1 MRSSYRQR
9 LHQAIAATA
18 LLALTPATAA
28 VAQEADRNL
37 ALRQP
42 VVTSGQEVAD
52 RWGPDKAVDG
62 DDGAGGT
69 ANQVAADASRWSGPG
84 DPNAHLTVQLPGHA
98 VAKRARVQWAGA
110 CATEYQFQY
119 STNGQDFLPASAR
132 VVKTGAECFKKSIE
146 TPLTIPAGVHPT
158 HLRLQAFQLRNEW
171 GPSLWELEI
180 WGTGDVAAP
189 PTPAPSTDLSA
200 IVPLPVSVQAGEGEF
215 TLAPAARIGFTG
227 GGEFAANNLAH
238 VLRYSTGYALPVGE
252 QGDIQFVLDP
262 SRSADGAEGYALE
275 ITDAGV
281 TITAATEAGLFYG
294 SQSLLQ
300 LFGPW
305 ATAGVEVVGPWRVP
319 TGTIVDKP
327 RYAYRG
333 VMVDVVRSFLDKG
346 EMLTIIEEMAA
357 LKLNKLHLHL
367 TDDQGWR
374 IEITNDGKAADDP
387 IDYRLLTDVSGKTA
401 VAAGKWAPI
410 SSEPNAPQ
418 EGGIGRVPGRPG
430 FFSQADIREL
440 VAYARARNIEIIP
453 EIDGPAHSNAQLH
466 AIAELNGGG
475 SFPVVAPGQT
485 TPAITDTS
493 VGAANMGARNEN
505 TYKFLGHVFDQV
517 TEMLPGSYLHVGGD
531 EAFNIS
537 APDYTTFM
545 TRTMPLIT
553 QRGRVPMVW
562 NEAAAHLDA
571 LPDGTVIQY
580 WNGNANNV
588 RQAVLAGRGMKVV
601 MSPAW
606 TTYFP
611 QIQSRQLGGPSWAC
625 GGGLCDI
632 EKFYNWDPSHSGPAV
647 GDEHTLGVSAAMWSE
662 HTRGLTDTQ
671 FWMFP
676 RLLATAEVA
685 WTPQSARSF
694 GDFAQRVARRGTALT
709 VNDINFYG
717 DPKVPWQVQ
726 LRGDAQVDDGY
737 LAYLTGPVADLAAAT
752 VSVRDAHG
760 QAVPA
765 TVEGLSAAD
774 RAAGLAR
781 PGDQVPRAVNSLF
794 AVYTEQDELAG
805 PLQVEVRVAG
815 QTLTTTA
822 TLGETTAEPTPTP
835 TPTSTLT
842 PTPTP
847 TPTPTAEEP
856 TPTPTPTPTAEEPT
870 PTPAPAVRLAGKNRV
885 ETAIAAAQDG
895 GYTPG
900 VALLATG
907 QNYADAVAAGPLA
920 GALDAPLYFTVGDQ
934 LEPAVLQALL
944 EAKVTKV
951 YIVGGTGSVSEL
963 KARALR
969 LAGLEVVRV
978 AGANRYATAGAVA
991 GELGKLGHQPAK
1003 FFLASG
1009 GSYADALG
1017 AGVAAGRH
1025 DGVVILTDGGRL
1037 PHASRQLLA
1046 TAPQVPVVIVGG
1058 QAAAV
1063 AQDPAVAG
1071 RQMEVIV
1078 GANRFATAAQLHHKY
1093 SQDATKLVVASGLNF
1108 ADALAAG
1115 ARALADDGAL
1125 LLVQPTSIP
1134 APTRAALAGSQ
1145 FRAVEI
1151 LGGPATIND
1160 KVVNELNQL
1169 LRR

>member
-9 LHQAIAATA
+9 LSQAIAATA
-18 LLALTPATAA
+18 LLALMPATAA

-42 VVTSGQEVAD
+42 VVASGQEVAD
-52 RWGPDKAVDG
+52 RWGPEKAVDG

-119 STNGQDFLPASAR
+119 STNGQDFLPASER
-132 VVKTGAECFKKSIE
+132 IVKTGEECFKKSIE
-146 TPLTIPAGVHPT
+146 TPLTIPATVHPT

-200 IVPLPVSVQAGEGEF
+200 IVPLPASVQAEEGEF

-238 VLRYSTGYALPVGE
+238 VLRHSTGYALPVGE

-262 SRSADGAEGYALE
+262 SRSADGPEGYELK
-275 ITDAGV
+275 ITDAAV

-300 LFGPW
+300 LLGPW
-305 ATAGVEVVGPWRVP
+305 STAGVELVGPWQVP

-333 VMVDVVRSFLDKG
+333 VMVDVVRSFLDKD

-367 TDDQGWR
+367 SDDQGWR
-374 IEITNDGKAADDP
+374 VEITNDGKAEDDP

-410 SSEPNAPQ
+410 STEPNAPQ

-440 VAYARARNIEIIP
+440 VAYAQVRNIEIIP

-517 TEMLPGSYLHVGGD
+517 TEMMPGSYLHVGGD

-580 WNGNANNV
+580 WNGNANSV

-606 TTYFP
+606 ATYFP

-632 EKFYNWDPSHSGPAV
+632 EKFYNWDPSHTGPAV

-685 WTPQSARSF
+685 WTPQNARSF

-709 VNDINFYG
+709 VSGVNFYG

-726 LRGDAQVDDGY
+726 LRGDAQVDGGY
-737 LAYLTGPVADLAAAT
+737 LAYLTGPVAELAAAT
-752 VSVRDAHG
+752 VSVHDANG
-760 QAVPA
+760 LEVPA

-774 RAAGLAR
+774 RAVGLAR

-794 AVYTEQDELAG
+794 VVHTEQEELAG
-805 PLQVEVRVAG
+805 PLRVEVRVAG

-822 TLGETTAEPTPTP
+822 ALGEPEVEPTPSPTPTVEPTPTP
-835 TPTSTLT
+835 TPTV
-842 PTPTP
+842 
-847 TPTPTAEEP
+847 EP
-856 TPTPTPTPTAEEPT
+856 TPTPTVEPT
-870 PTPAPAVRLAGKNRV
+870 PTPTVEPTPAPVVRLAGKNRV
-885 ETAIAAAQDG
+885 ETAIAAAKAG

-978 AGANRYATAGAVA
+978 AGANRYATASAVA
-991 GELGKLGHQPAK
+991 SELGKLGHQPTK

-1009 GSYADALG
+1009 ASYTDALG

-1037 PHASRQLLA
+1037 PQAARELLA
-1046 TAPQVPVVIVGG
+1046 AAPQVPVVIVGG
-1058 QAAAV
+1058 QAAEV
-1063 AQDPAVAG
+1063 AKHPAVAG
-1071 RQMEVIV
+1071 RQLEVIV
-1078 GANRFATAAQLHHKY
+1078 GANRFDTAAQLHNKY
-1093 SQDATKLVVASGLNF
+1093 SKDATKLVIASGLNF

-1125 LLVQPTSIP
+1125 LLVQPSSIP
-1134 APTRAALAGSQ
+1134 TATRSALGGSQ

-1151 LGGPATIND
+1151 LGGPATITD
-1160 KVVNELNQL
+1160 QVVSELTQL